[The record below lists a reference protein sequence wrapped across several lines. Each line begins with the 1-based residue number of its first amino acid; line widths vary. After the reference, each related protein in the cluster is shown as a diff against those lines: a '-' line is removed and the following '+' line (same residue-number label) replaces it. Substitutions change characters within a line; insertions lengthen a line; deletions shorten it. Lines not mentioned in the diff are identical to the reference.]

1 MNAKT
6 RNSFLGVAMFLEHT
20 GLVCPGVIEKANY
33 VARQGGYEIPND
45 IEESL
50 SPEDRKEI
58 VKACAMTV
66 LLGQDRAATE
76 LERLVMLHIVDATVQ
91 RDFLSAHSAFDV
103 MYDVF
108 GMEPTNSDGWT
119 NENWQSSYNSI
130 VGFDWSKIEQQ
141 LAELREKAGRNVLR
155 ANEEIQHQLSDAR
168 AFWERVLRSNL
179 EYVDNARKPSFNDSL
194 AIYNAAADVAWQYKI
209 EIATTRPLF

>member
-1 MNAKT
+1 
-6 RNSFLGVAMFLEHT
+6 MFLEHVSQ
-20 GLVCPGVIEKANY
+20 LQPSVIEKANY
-33 VARQGGYEIPND
+33 VARQGGYEIPDD

-50 SPEDRKEI
+50 SSDDRKEI

-66 LLGQDRAATE
+66 LLSQDRAATE

-91 RDFLSAHSAFDV
+91 RDFLPAHSAFDV

-108 GMEPTNSDGWT
+108 GMEPTNSDDWT

-141 LAELREKAGRNVLR
+141 LAELREQASRNVLR
-155 ANEEIQHQLSDAR
+155 ANEEIQHQLADAR
-168 AFWERVLRSNL
+168 AYWEQILRRNL
-179 EYVDNARKPSFNDSL
+179 EYVDNARKPIFNDAL
-194 AIYNAAADVAWQYKI
+194 AIYNTAADVAWQYKI